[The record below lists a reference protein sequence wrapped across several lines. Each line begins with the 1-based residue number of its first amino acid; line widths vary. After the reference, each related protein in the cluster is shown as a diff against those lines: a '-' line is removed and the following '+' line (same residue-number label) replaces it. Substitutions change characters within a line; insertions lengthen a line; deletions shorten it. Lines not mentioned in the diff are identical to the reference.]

1 MPIMSIAEALSLMI
15 SFSMLVIAILSFH
28 KDKK

>member
-1 MPIMSIAEALSLMI
+1 MMTIAEALTIMI
-15 SFSMLVIAILSFH
+15 SFSMLVIAMLSFH